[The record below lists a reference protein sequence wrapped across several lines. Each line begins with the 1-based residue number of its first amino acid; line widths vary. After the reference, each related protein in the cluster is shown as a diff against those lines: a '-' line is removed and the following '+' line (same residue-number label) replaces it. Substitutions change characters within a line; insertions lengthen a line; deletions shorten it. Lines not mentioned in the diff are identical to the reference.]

1 MYQESNMTKLLKSLI
16 REAVNFEANAFDADE
31 GVNGTD
37 LVEWLAQWRVRAKA
51 AIRPVSVQAS
61 AVRCG
66 ASRRPVDPP

>member
-1 MYQESNMTKLLKSLI
+1 MTKILESLI
-16 REAVNFEANAFDADE
+16 REAVNFKADAFDADE
-31 GVNGTD
+31 GVNGAD
-37 LVEWLAQWRVRAKA
+37 LVEWFEQWRVRAKA